1 MDFTI
6 LKCLLFSKRHPK
18 FSVFKNHVQKR
29 FMLFGYEFLIKIVFF
44 TTIAPLYKYLKI
56 INGVI
61 KYSKYIFKI

>member
-29 FMLFGYEFLIKIVFF
+29 FMLFGYEFLIKIVFLQQLLHC
-44 TTIAPLYKYLKI
+44 ISI
-56 INGVI
+56 
-61 KYSKYIFKI
+61 